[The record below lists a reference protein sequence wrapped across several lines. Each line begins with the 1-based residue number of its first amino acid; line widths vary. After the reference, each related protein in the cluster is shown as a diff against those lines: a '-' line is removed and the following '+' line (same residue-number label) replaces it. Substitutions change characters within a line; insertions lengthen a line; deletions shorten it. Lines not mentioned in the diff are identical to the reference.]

1 MLYTRS
7 EDLTSIIEKRRSLH
21 RQLQTRQEQNK
32 TLEFQ
37 VGQLQALAN
46 VGTNTAMIAH
56 EINNLLTPI
65 ANYADLAL
73 KNPGDLALGKKALE
87 KTVKNCNRASK
98 VMQSILAVV
107 NGQNT
112 KKDDCNLKATVDEI
126 FSCLCRDFKNDRI
139 TVNID
144 IPEDLTIY
152 LVPVEIQQVLM
163 NLILNAR
170 EAMLERGGI
179 LTIKAWE
186 TDDSAHI
193 TVSDTGCGIEPAD
206 LKKIFEPFFSAKEGN
221 SGSGLGLAFCKSI
234 IDKYEGSIS
243 VESKPAQLTVFQ
255 ITLPKTR

>member
-1 MLYTRS
+1 
-7 EDLTSIIEKRRSLH
+7 LTSIIEKRRSLH
-21 RQLQTRQEQNK
+21 RQLQARQKQNR
-32 TLEFQ
+32 TLQFQ

-65 ANYADLAL
+65 ANYAELAL
-73 KNPGDLALGKKALE
+73 KNPEDSALGKKALE
-87 KTVKNCNRASK
+87 KTAKNCNRASEI
-98 VMQSILAVV
+98 MQSILAVV

-112 KKDDCNLKATVDEI
+112 KKEDCNLKAIVDEI
-126 FSCLCRDFKNDRI
+126 FSCLCRDFKKDRI

-144 IPEDLTIY
+144 IPEDLTVY

-170 EAMLERGGI
+170 EAMLKDGGV
-179 LTIKAWE
+179 LAIKAQDC
-186 TDDSAHI
+186 DDSTHI

-206 LKKIFEPFFSAKEGN
+206 LKRIFEPFFSARQGN
-221 SGSGLGLAFCKSI
+221 CGSGLGLAFCKSI

-243 VESKPAQLTVFQ
+243 AESKPAELTVFK
-255 ITLPKTR
+255 ITLPKIR